1 MTRLVSQKP
10 AYTGCK
16 LPPLRIGIY
25 AVGGH
30 LVRTIDVPDPR
41 EGIIALF
48 NASAAYGIVAVPM
61 LDNPEGKRERRLR
74 RRDWRILKRVLRR
87 LEGGQQ

>member
-1 MTRLVSQKP
+1 M
-10 AYTGCK
+10 TGCK

-30 LVRTIDVPDPR
+30 LVREVLIPDPR
-41 EGIIALF
+41 ESVCALL
-48 NASAAYGIVAVPM
+48 NAQAPWGTVAVPM

-74 RRDWRILKRVLRR
+74 RRDWRIVKRVLRR
-87 LEGGQQ
+87 LEGGAS